1 MADWV
6 IISGIVGLYLVLVL
20 AVGLAARRGQESNL
34 EGYATGGR
42 DIGIVVLFFILGAEI
57 FSAFTFLGA
66 PGEAFRTGV
75 PAIYIL
81 AYLSL
86 ALVMWWFI
94 GPRVAELGRRH
105 GYMTQADLISD
116 RFRSKGLSMLMA
128 VMSVVAL
135 IPYLTIQITGAG
147 LLFSFATEGKF
158 PFWVGSLIAFGVV
171 TLYVYV
177 SGLKGIGWT
186 NLLQGVLM
194 LVVAWVIGI
203 SVVVKFFGTPGR
215 MFTEIEAVAPE
226 YLTLPGGGDT
236 WTWGAFSSAIV
247 LSVLGFVMWPHVF
260 MKSYSAGSNRAIKRT
275 ITLYPLYALLV
286 VPIIVA
292 GLASIVLLRD
302 DPPVRADEA
311 LLQVIV
317 YLLDLPPAVVG
328 VILAGAVAA
337 AMSTG
342 ANLAHAAGTI
352 FVRDFV
358 RVAAPQGISD
368 QASYRWTRISVV
380 VISALAFV
388 FAVVN
393 VSTIVQLFLLAYGIV
408 IQFLPLTLAT
418 LYWRRANLAGAL
430 SGVVAGLAV
439 SVWFTFAQAP
449 PLDIDGALWGM
460 AVNAALLVVVSLLT
474 RPMPLAHTDRFVIDA
489 DALDAAEAA
498 LTAGGTAP
506 DDGTVPEPAGAPDG
520 APAEFLAAGSVTADR
535 APQEPAPQESASR
548 EPASPESA
556 PQEPAPARAD

>member
-1 MADWV
+1 MADWMIV
-6 IISGIVGLYLVLVL
+6 SGVVGLYLALVL
-20 AVGLAARRGQESNL
+20 AVGLAARRGQESSL

-42 DIGIVVLFFILGAEI
+42 SIGIVVLFFILGAEI

-66 PGEAFRTGV
+66 PGEAFGSGV
-75 PAIYIL
+75 PSLYIL

-116 RFRSKGLSMLMA
+116 RFRSKKLSMLMA
-128 VMSVVAL
+128 AMSVVAL

-158 PFWVGSLIAFGVV
+158 PFWLGSLIAFGVV

-194 LVVAWVIGI
+194 LIVAWVIGI
-203 SVVVKFFGTPGR
+203 SVIVQFFGTPGQ

-226 YLTLPGGGDT
+226 YLTLPGGGDA
-236 WTWGAFSSAIV
+236 WTWGTFSSAIV

-260 MKSYSAGSNRAIKRT
+260 MKSYSAGSNRSIKKT

-286 VPIIVA
+286 VPIILA
-292 GLASIVLLRD
+292 GLGSIVLLREN
-302 DPPVRADEA
+302 PPARADEA
-311 LLQVIV
+311 LLQVLV

-358 RVAAPQGISD
+358 QPAAGSSLSD
-368 QASYRWTRISVV
+368 RAAYRWTRISVV

-418 LYWRRANLAGAL
+418 LYWRRATLAGAM
-430 SGVVAGLAV
+430 SGVIGGLLV
-439 SVWFTFAQAP
+439 SIWFTFVQP
-449 PLDIDGALWGM
+449 HPLDIDGALWGL
-460 AVNAALLVVVSLLT
+460 AVNIVLIVAVSLVT
-474 RPMPLAHTDRFVIDA
+474 TPMPSEHTDRFIVTA
-489 DALDAAEAA
+489 DELDEADLALESGEA
-498 LTAGGTAP
+498 
-506 DDGTVPEPAGAPDG
+506 
-520 APAEFLAAGSVTADR
+520 APAEVGAASVATNPAVLASDPESAHEPGHPS
-535 APQEPAPQESASR
+535 APAARSASR
-548 EPASPESA
+548 PT
-556 PQEPAPARAD
+556 D